1 MKTQTIGVEIEF
13 TGITRADAAKVIGNF
28 FNTTPAHPGSGYDK
42 YTVKDNNRRNWT
54 VMSDSS
60 IRTANPYA
68 RCELV
73 TPILRWNDIET
84 LQQIV
89 RKLRHAGAK
98 VNDSCGMHIH
108 IGAQNLNAKQIR
120 HLINIVASRE
130 DIFYNA
136 LNVHE
141 NRKSYCKPTD
151 ERFLTE
157 LNQKKP
163 ATLSGL
169 KPVWYGDNGRHDCHY
184 DSSRYTI
191 VNLHALF
198 TKGTIEFRI
207 FNSTLHAGEVKAAIQ
222 FCAAMVA
229 FAQKAHRSVYNKV
242 QTDNEKFAMRT
253 FLTRLGLNGDEFKT
267 ARLHLTKHLEGNAA
281 WRFAV

>member
-13 TGITRADAAKVIGNF
+13 TGITRNKAAHILGKFFDTHAIHIG
-28 FNTTPAHPGSGYDK
+28 GIYDK
-42 YTVKDNNRRNWT
+42 YTVEGNDGRNWT

-60 IRTANPYA
+60 IRAA
-68 RCELV
+68 SLDQRCELV

-84 LQQIV
+84 LQKIV

-98 VNDSCGMHIH
+98 VNDSCGMHVH

-120 HLINIVASRE
+120 HLVNIVASRE
-130 DIFYNA
+130 DIFYRA
-136 LNVHE
+136 LNV
-141 NRKSYCKPTD
+141 NCTRIDYCRPTD
-151 ERFLTE
+151 ESFLTE

-163 ATLSGL
+163 ATLDGL
-169 KPVWYGDNGRHDCHY
+169 KKVWYGDNGRHNWHY

-207 FNSTLHAGEVKAAIQ
+207 FNATLHAGEVKAAIQ
-222 FCAAMVA
+222 FCAALIA
-229 FAQKAHRSVYNKV
+229 FAQKARRSVYNKV

-267 ARLHLTKHLEGNAA
+267 ARLHLTKNLEGNAA

>member
-28 FNTTPAHPGSGYDK
+28 FNTTPAHTGSGYDK

-98 VNDSCGMHIH
+98 VNDSCGMHVH

-120 HLINIVASRE
+120 HLVNIVASRE

-136 LNVHE
+136 LKVHE
-141 NRKSYCKPTD
+141 NRKEYCKPTD

-163 ATLSGL
+163 ATLGGL
-169 KPVWYGDNGRHDCHY
+169 KPIWYGDNGAHDYHY

-222 FCAAMVA
+222 FCAALIA

-281 WRFAV
+281 WRFAI